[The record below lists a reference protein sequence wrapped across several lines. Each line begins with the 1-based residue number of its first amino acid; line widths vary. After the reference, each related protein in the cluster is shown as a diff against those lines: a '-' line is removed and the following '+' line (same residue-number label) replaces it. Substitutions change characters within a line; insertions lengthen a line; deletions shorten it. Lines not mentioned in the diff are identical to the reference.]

1 MSVRGLVIVL
11 GMVIVS
17 GCGGAAREPAKA
29 VVEDD
34 GLAFFV
40 GTWDLRGEDP
50 GSGVK
55 FEMRYV
61 VRRVGERLEGSG
73 TAAALGVEVHDAWE
87 RDRATGEIVRT
98 IRQSNGAHG
107 AVRSRGWRG
116 DTLVLAGEVRSPG
129 GVVPVRETI
138 RRTGADSFDAVWESQ
153 QDGAWV
159 AYSVEKLT
167 RARR

>member
-1 MSVRGLVIVL
+1 MRGIVIV
-11 GMVIVS
+11 MVMVMVSVS
-17 GCGGAAREPAKA
+17 GCGGTAREPAKA
-29 VVEDD
+29 AVKDD
-34 GLAFFV
+34 GLAFFA
-40 GTWDLRGEDP
+40 GTWDLRGENP

-107 AVRSRGWRG
+107 AVRSRGWDG
-116 DTLVLAGEVRSPG
+116 DTLVLAGEVHLSG

-138 RRTGADSFDAVWESQ
+138 RRTGAGSFDAVWESQ

-167 RARR
+167 RVPR